1 MALDQRGGFDRE
13 VTHEGRLEQLVFV
26 EVLPQ
31 VFDELAVVL
40 HIVAFH
46 TELVGN
52 GTEMFHGST
61 RIVRAAIRHDFL
73 AERFGKGI
81 IHADGLPF
89 AAEIVFG
96 TVEQRHLVG
105 AEHVHGGVLHELLDE
120 RADGVVVAVS
130 LIGLNHGEFRSM
142 GGVNAFV
149 TEVTVDLEHAVDAA
163 DQAALEEQFR
173 RDTQIQ
179 VKVECV
185 HMRGE
190 RTCGGTAVHGLQH
203 RSLDLEEVVIG
214 EGLAQGSNSLRAVT
228 HHIAHLL
235 VGDHADVR
243 LAGASVFVQVLVQGR
258 QRLQSLGGNSPFGG
272 EHGQFAGLGGNHTT
286 LDEQVITQVN
296 QLLELL
302 EGISADLL
310 LGDHALDLGAVAS
323 GKLHEAQATGVTQ
336 EEHATGDAD
345 HVFGFVSGF
354 KLAVILGANL
364 FNGGGDVQGH
374 RVRLNAVLK
383 HHGTLGHTHL
393 HLFRMRQRAEFLI
406 ARIDGL
412 IQGGTVIDL
421 GVDSRIL
428 LQQHFGA
435 LHRSHSGNG
444 SLFILIFLRFDGLTH
459 KPTVYREAT
468 TPHATRRICIT

>member
-1 MALDQRGGFDRE
+1 MALDQRRGFDRE
-13 VTHEGRLEQLVFV
+13 VTHEGRLKQLVFV

-46 TELVGN
+46 TELVGDLAQVL
-52 GTEMFHGST
+52 HGGAGA
-61 RIVRAAIRHDFL
+61 VRAAIRHDFL
-73 AERFGKGI
+73 AKSFGEGI

-89 AAEIVFG
+89 AAEIIFG
-96 TVEQRHLVG
+96 AVQQGHLVS
-105 AEHVHGGVLHELLDE
+105 AEHVHGSVLHELLDE
-120 RADGVVVAVS
+120 RTDSVVVAVS
-130 LIGLNHGEFRSM
+130 LIGLDHGKFRSM

-149 TEVTVDLEHAVDAA
+149 TEVTVDFEHAVDAA
-163 DQAALEEQFR
+163 DEAALEEQFR
-173 RDTQIQ
+173 RDAQVQ
-179 VKVECV
+179 VKIERV

-190 RTCGGTAVHGLQH
+190 RTSRGTAVHGLQH
-203 RSLDLEEVVIG
+203 RSLNFEEVVIG
-214 EGLAQGSNSLRAVT
+214 EGLAQGGDGLGAVA
-228 HHIAHLL
+228 HHVADLL
-235 VGDHADVR
+235 VGDHTDVR
-243 LAGASVFVQVLVQGR
+243 LAGAGIFVQVLVQGR
-258 QRLQSLGGNSPFGG
+258 QRLQRLGGDGPFGG
-272 EHGQFAGLGGNHTT
+272 EHGQFAGLGGNHTS
-286 LDEQVITQVN
+286 LDEQVIAQVN

-302 EGISADLL
+302 QGVGTNLL
-310 LGDHALDLGAVAS
+310 LGNHALNLGAIAS

-364 FNGGGDVQGH
+364 FDGCGDVEGH

-383 HHGTLGHTHL
+383 HHGTLGHAHL
-393 HLFRMRQRAEFLI
+393 HLFRVRQRTELLI
-406 ARIDGL
+406 TRINGL
-412 IQGGTVIDL
+412 IQGSAVIDL

-428 LQQHFGA
+428 LQQHFGTF
-435 LHRSHSGNG
+435 HCGHSGNG

-468 TPHATRRICIT
+468 TPHTTRRICIT

>member
-1 MALDQRGGFDRE
+1 MALDQRRGFDRE
-13 VTHEGRLEQLVFV
+13 VTHEGRLKQFVFV

-52 GTEMFHGST
+52 DTEMFHGSA

-73 AERFGKGI
+73 AKSFGEGI

-89 AAEIVFG
+89 AAEIIFSAVQQG
-96 TVEQRHLVG
+96 HLVG
-105 AEHVHGGVLHELLDE
+105 AEHVHGSVLHELLDE
-120 RADGVVVAVS
+120 RTDSVVVAVS
-130 LIGLNHGEFRSM
+130 LIGLDHGKFRSM

-149 TEVTVDLEHAVDAA
+149 TEVTVDFEHAVDAA
-163 DQAALEEQFR
+163 DEAALEEQFR
-173 RDTQIQ
+173 RDAQVQ
-179 VKVECV
+179 VKIERV

-190 RTCGGTAVHGLQH
+190 RTSRSTAVHGLQH
-203 RSLDLEEVVIG
+203 RSLNFEEVVIG
-214 EGLAQGSNSLRAVT
+214 EGLAQGSNSLRAVA
-228 HHIAHLL
+228 HHVADLL

-243 LAGASVFVQVLVQGR
+243 LAGAGILVQVLVQGR
-258 QRLQSLGGNSPFGG
+258 QRLQRLGGDGPFGG
-272 EHGQFAGLGGNHTT
+272 EHGQFAGLGGNHTP
-286 LDEQVITQVN
+286 LDEQVIAQVN

-302 EGISADLL
+302 QGVGTNLL
-310 LGDHALDLGAVAS
+310 LGNHALNLGAIAS

-364 FNGGGDVQGH
+364 FDGCGDVEGH

-383 HHGTLGHTHL
+383 HHGTLGHAHL
-393 HLFRMRQRAEFLI
+393 HLFRVRQRTEFLI
-406 ARIDGL
+406 ARINGL
-412 IQGGTVIDL
+412 IQGSAVIDL

-428 LQQHFGA
+428 LQQHFGTF
-435 LHRSHSGNG
+435 HCSHSGNG

-468 TPHATRRICIT
+468 TPHTTRRICIT